1 MTDVEIIT
9 LVIAGYAA
17 IVSTLAVGAQVAG
30 LLLSW
35 RTRVVVNVS
44 ARQLMTVGQE
54 PESVVMI
61 ELVNHGD
68 WPVRISSVAF
78 MPQKRFA
85 RWRRNLT
92 WIAIGQPFPVE
103 EPLPIQVPAHDSKL
117 IWIKPEAISERLD
130 LEQGVRVQVATTTGK
145 AFRSKRAPLRFD

>member
-9 LVIAGYAA
+9 LAIAGYAA
-17 IVSTLAVGAQVAG
+17 IVSTLAVGAQAAA

-35 RTRVVVNVS
+35 RTRIEVNVS

-54 PESVVMI
+54 PEPVVMV

-68 WPVRISSVAF
+68 WPVKISSVAV
-78 MPQKRFA
+78 MPQKRLA

-92 WIAIGQPFPVE
+92 WLAIAQPFPVE
-103 EPLPIQVPAHDSKL
+103 EPLPIQVPAHDAKL
-117 IWIKPEAISERLD
+117 IWIKPEAISDRRDIEK
-130 LEQGVRVQVATTTGK
+130 GVRVQVATTTGK
-145 AFRSKRAPLRFD
+145 AFRSKRTPLRFD